1 VTVFFGKRRFG
12 FASSVVVAASL
23 EASASAADTV
33 VASVLVV
40 VVVVGLAK
48 LKLLEFLIVLERTTH
63 AFMDIFAAILTA
75 LDIADIRIFV
85 VKYY

>member
-1 VTVFFGKRRFG
+1 
-12 FASSVVVAASL
+12 
-23 EASASAADTV
+23 

-48 LKLLEFLIVLERTTH
+48 LNLLEFLIVLERTTH

-75 LDIADIRIFV
+75 LDIADIIIFV